1 MHSVELAVGGGVIV
15 ERVVEGVLLDGV
27 HDFVVELGRRLD
39 LLREIQEEIGID
51 AVQDLL
57 ELGELR
63 FIHGLEILD
72 RVGAE
77 DEIRLEHAP
86 LLASEEE
93 TLSARVQLAV
103 LYIVVGRQLIRE
115 IGRR

>member
-1 MHSVELAVGGGVIV
+1 
-15 ERVVEGVLLDGV
+15 
-27 HDFVVELGRRLD
+27 
-39 LLREIQEEIGID
+39 
-51 AVQDLL
+51 LL

-63 FIHGLEILD
+63 FIHGFKILD
-72 RVGAE
+72 RERAE
-77 DEIRLEHAP
+77 DEVRLEHAP

-93 TLSARVQLAV
+93 ALSARVQLAV